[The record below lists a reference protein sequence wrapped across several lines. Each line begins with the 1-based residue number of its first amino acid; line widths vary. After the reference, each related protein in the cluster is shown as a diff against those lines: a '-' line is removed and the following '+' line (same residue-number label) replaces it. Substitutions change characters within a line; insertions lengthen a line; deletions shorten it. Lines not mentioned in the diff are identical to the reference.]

1 MNGWKFLL
9 KQKNLGFVSTC
20 TVHVST
26 CTVHVH
32 AHVSYVSGTI
42 ILPTCTITML
52 LYAVDL
58 VIQLIT

>member
-9 KQKNLGFVSTC
+9 KQKNLGF
-20 TVHVST
+20 VST